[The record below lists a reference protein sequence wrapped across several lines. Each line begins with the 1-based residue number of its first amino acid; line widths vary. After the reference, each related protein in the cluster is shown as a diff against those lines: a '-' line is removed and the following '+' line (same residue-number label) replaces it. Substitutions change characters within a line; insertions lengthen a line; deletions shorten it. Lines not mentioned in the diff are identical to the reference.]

1 MTLLIIP
8 YSHYFSKYQL
18 NLTLLDIFIHIFNK
32 PNYIINN
39 TRLPTFFNLI
49 KQHMFIFYKQ

>member
-39 TRLPTFFNLI
+39 TRLPNFFNLI
-49 KQHMFIFYKQ
+49 KQYMFIFYKQ

>member
-18 NLTLLDIFIHIFNK
+18 NLSLLDIFIHIFNK

-39 TRLPTFFNLI
+39 TQLPNFFF
-49 KQHMFIFYKQ
+49 QSY